1 MGRRRHW
8 TKFSPARQTHIIT
21 VIYPL
26 PMCRTA
32 CTSNSFMIFQ
42 VMDLTA
48 QTCSPTIPISL
59 TTEYCP
65 ASVAKNSVRLKIP
78 PKHFWFWKR
87 QPSHPIHGI
96 SQNCR
101 GQVVGRCL
109 TMPETW
115 LVLWTATPATSIFIG
130 TIRLTIPTGA
140 SQSQL
145 ITIHPQ
151 DTITNGVEI
160 DHSKF
165 AA

>member
-65 ASVAKNSVRLKIP
+65 ASVAKNSVRLKNSTKTLLVLEASALEP
-78 PKHFWFWKR
+78 YSWHQPKLPVPGGWPMFNDARNMVSFVDGHASYINIYWNNTINY
-87 QPSHPIHGI
+87 PNGGI
-96 SQNCR
+96 S
-101 GQVVGRCL
+101 VAAYYD
-109 TMPETW
+109 P
-115 LVLWTATPATSIFIG
+115 PAGYDYQWSG
-130 TIRLTIPTGA
+130 
-140 SQSQL
+140 
-145 ITIHPQ
+145 
-151 DTITNGVEI
+151 N
-160 DHSKF
+160 
-165 AA
+165 